1 MVDIVYKTPEHKRQY
16 ALRNKEK
23 VVAASL
29 AWNNANKEKMNE
41 AAKRYYEKNK
51 NNLEFKKLN
60 ALKTREWAKNNPY
73 KVLEQ
78 SAKKRATKLQR
89 MPKWLTKQHRVEILS
104 FYKHAQQLSNKL
116 NSKYHVDHIVPLRG
130 KTVSGLHVP
139 WNLKVIPAVENMQK
153 SNKLMEI

>member
-1 MVDIVYKTPEHKRQY
+1 MTDKVYKTPEYKRQY

-41 AAKRYYEKNK
+41 ASKRFYEKNK
-51 NNLEFKKLN
+51 SNKEFKELN
-60 ALKTREWAKNNPY
+60 AFKVREWAKNNPH

-78 SAKKRATKLQR
+78 SARKRATKLQR
-89 MPKWLTKQHRVEILS
+89 MPKWLTKEHRSEILS
-104 FYKHAQQLSNKL
+104 FYKKAQELSSKL

-153 SNKLMEI
+153 SNKLLEI